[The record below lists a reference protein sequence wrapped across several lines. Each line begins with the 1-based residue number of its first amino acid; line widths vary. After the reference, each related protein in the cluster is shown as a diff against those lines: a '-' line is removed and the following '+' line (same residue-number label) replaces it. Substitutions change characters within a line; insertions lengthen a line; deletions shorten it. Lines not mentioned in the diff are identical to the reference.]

1 MPDEPP
7 EPARMSTE
15 INRFAAPLTPAQI
28 LFSFQGRIPRRT
40 YWIWGVG
47 VLLVV
52 AVFFFILLGILGVKD
67 QTTTYLVNAL
77 LLWPSLAITVK
88 RWHDRDKSAW
98 WLLIVL
104 VPIIGALW
112 AFIECGFLRG
122 TVGPNRFGEDLTGKI

>member
-1 MPDEPP
+1 
-7 EPARMSTE
+7 MSTE
-15 INRFAAPLTPAQI
+15 TNRFAAPLTPGQI
-28 LFSFQGRIPRRT
+28 LFSFQGRIPRKT

-47 VLLVV
+47 ALLLV
-52 AVFFFILLGILGVKD
+52 AIFFFILLGILGVKD

-122 TVGPNRFGEDLTGKI
+122 TTGPNRFGEDLTGKV